1 MDYEDAFLVP
11 DPSPYVPD
19 ATFDNTPP
27 APPQPP
33 PPQCPHCRRRLEAM
47 RGGYREAAERLDA
60 AWSLSQL
67 PCFGV
72 CQCAEFCVTHSL
84 PLHYCTVNS
93 PGDPGHE
100 TLVFRSKWERPVSE
114 PVPVPVAAAVSG
126 APSQEPSPAQGQGG
140 SGTPAAGVCPECTR
154 RLSVM
159 LRADWVRRDKRI
171 SEALQ
176 PKYEL
181 AVQGGPCT
189 GVCQSRYF
197 CKLHLCAAVRDK
209 SSDAVIPGMLR
220 RKATQFSCPLPHEKV
235 ANGRHHEQ
243 FAYYCDDPC
252 CCAPGRWYSREA
264 THRKPKPPPQK
275 PFAFFTGTTHENA
288 SRASCAYSAVPVS
301 TGPPARSPPPA
312 QASTSNADNEGG
324 SVLGGVACKRR
335 AACVAAE
342 RRVYVAAM
350 AVEALL
356 IVAAVAA
363 ATALGAT
370 RACSS
375 VRAGASRSARQVVID
390 VPQSS
395 SSSSSSSSSG
405 CVVVPRQ
412 LCYAYNASFGCA
424 NCTREQVRGNAS
436 SSSAWECRTAD
447 IPTGKW
453 LSGEYYSVEMTIN
466 AGGAYVLS
474 WKHSKS
480 LCLAAA
486 GNAQCPWYRVNG
498 TAADSGGVV
507 VLDSPR
513 PEMAGWLFVFH

>member
-1 MDYEDAFLVP
+1 MDYEDAFLVS
-11 DPSPYVPD
+11 DPSPYAPD
-19 ATFDNTPP
+19 ATFGSTPP

-33 PPQCPHCRRRLEAM
+33 PPQQWRRLEAM
-47 RGGYREAAERLDA
+47 RGGYREVAERLDA

-100 TLVFRSKWERPVSE
+100 TLVFRSKWERP
-114 PVPVPVAAAVSG
+114 
-126 APSQEPSPAQGQGG
+126 EPSPAQGQGG
-140 SGTPAAGVCPECTR
+140 SGTPGVCPECTR

-181 AVQGGPCT
+181 AAQGGPCT

-209 SSDAVIPGMLR
+209 SSDAVIPGMVR
-220 RKATQFSCPLPHEKV
+220 RRATQFSCPLPHEKV

-243 FAYYCDDPC
+243 FAYYCDDPG

-264 THRKPKPPPQK
+264 THRKPKPRPGPQQ
-275 PFAFFTGTTHENA
+275 PYAFYAGATHENA
-288 SRASCAYSAVPVS
+288 ARPSCAFPVS
-301 TGPPARSPPPA
+301 AAGRPARSPPPA

-335 AACVAAE
+335 AASSVAE

-363 ATALGAT
+363 AAALGAT
-370 RACSS
+370 RSCSS

-395 SSSSSSSSSG
+395 SSSSSEPTG
-405 CVVVPRQ
+405 CVVLPRQ
-412 LCYAYNASFGCA
+412 ICYARDTSLGCA
-424 NCTREQVRGNAS
+424 NCTRAQGSNAS
-436 SSSAWECRTAD
+436 SSAWQCNAQTGQNDDYYNVRMAVDTA
-447 IPTGKW
+447 
-453 LSGEYYSVEMTIN
+453 
-466 AGGAYVLS
+466 GAY
-474 WKHSKS
+474 S
-480 LCLAAA
+480 LAWRHMTVQCIIA
-486 GNAQCPWYRVNG
+486 GTDDPRRCPWYRVNG